1 MRKIGML
8 LVAVF
13 SVALPASATMN
24 FYRAANGKIV
34 AEATDCASAQ
44 RLLDLI
50 GVPDDPPTKPAAQST
65 DDSQSPEDAPA
76 ANPNTDT
83 ADKNDADS
91 TDTQE
96 ANGEG
101 EGEEGAQTEG
111 AHQPDPN
118 VVKGTQ
124 QLLDAVLGDFS
135 TDPNRTK
142 HEVFAN
148 VEANDNEDF
157 EDLQQAFLAFVRD
170 VNWKTGLKLTYR
182 DLSFARRF
190 RMACSG
196 VSTLTKPLRVNL
208 EAYVGNM
215 DDVLKKV
222 GDRAEE
228 GLVNME
234 RGHSFSQV
242 ARLSVVGIAYAI
254 EKNNPFLLL
263 LVDEATFKQLV
274 KIEPKIATLYK
285 EMYLFFKIR
294 AIYMPGEEFDQNN
307 KALIRVSKEG
317 TGNSFE
323 TWHIMSTFAQKM
335 LALERAGKLNAK
347 DEKEIH
353 IWRLESAMYVIKE
366 KVRVEKRAAELA
378 VQDPQNA
385 QFVQEAKQS
394 PKKKPS
400 LDDKARELL
409 RNMTKD
415 QIKHLIIKYKI
426 D

>member
-34 AEATDCASAQ
+34 AEATDCTSAQ

-50 GVPDDPPTKPAAQST
+50 GVPDDPPTKPAPQNT
-65 DDSQSPEDAPA
+65 EDSQDAQGTTTDAPDVDPTD
-76 ANPNTDT
+76 ANT
-83 ADKNDADS
+83 ADS
-91 TDTQE
+91 TD
-96 ANGEG
+96 ANALNDEG
-101 EGEEGAQTEG
+101 DDNEGEETQGDK
-111 AHQPDPN
+111 QPNAD
-118 VVKGTQ
+118 VVKGTE
-124 QLLDAVLGDFS
+124 LLLNTVLGDFS

-142 HEVFAN
+142 HEAFAN

-285 EMYLFFKIR
+285 DMFLFFKIR

-307 KALIRVSKEG
+307 KDLIRVSKEG
-317 TGNSFE
+317 MGNSFE
-323 TWHIMSTFAQKM
+323 TWKIMSTFAQKM

-385 QFVQEAKQS
+385 QLVQEAKQS